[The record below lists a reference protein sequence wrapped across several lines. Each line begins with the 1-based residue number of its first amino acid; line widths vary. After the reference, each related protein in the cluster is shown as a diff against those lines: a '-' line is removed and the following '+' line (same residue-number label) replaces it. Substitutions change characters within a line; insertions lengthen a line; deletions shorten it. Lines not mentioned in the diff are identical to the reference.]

1 MLQVFSGFKYNW
13 EDGFSIKAEID
24 INSDDGNAIVI
35 KANKAGLISLA
46 NHLMELSEDRFV
58 TNHHIHLDESVGLE
72 NGSVELILEK
82 I

>member
-1 MLQVFSGFKYNW
+1 MLQVFSGFQYYW

-46 NHLMELSEDRFV
+46 NHLIELSDDRFV

-72 NGSVELILEK
+72 KGSVELTLMKE
-82 I
+82 